1 MDGQTDVRT
10 HRRTCSQMMVAT
22 TGVEPCLLE
31 LNVFLT
37 TILLAFATSVRLFV
51 VVKCKVTVVVVGV
64 VVVVLQTVVVASVTH
79 VDLFVFCL
87 SPTYDHGEE
96 LT

>member
-10 HRRTCSQMMVAT
+10 HRRTRSQMMVAT

-51 VVKCKVTVVVVGV
+51 VVKCIVTVVVVGV
-64 VVVVLQTVVVASVTH
+64 VVVVQTVVVASVTH

>member
-1 MDGQTDVRT
+1 
-10 HRRTCSQMMVAT
+10 MMVAT

-51 VVKCKVTVVVVGV
+51 VVKCIVTVVVVGV
-64 VVVVLQTVVVASVTH
+64 VVVVQTVVVASVTH

-87 SPTYDHGEE
+87 SPTYDHGGE

>member
-51 VVKCKVTVVVVGV
+51 VVKCIVTVVVFGV
-64 VVVVLQTVVVASVTH
+64 VVVVQTVVVASVTH

>member
-10 HRRTCSQMMVAT
+10 HRRTRSQMMVAT

-51 VVKCKVTVVVVGV
+51 VVKCIVTVVVGV
-64 VVVVLQTVVVASVTH
+64 VVVQTVVVASVTH